1 VVDGVR
7 CTAVAFASLVGPL
20 RAEDEVLLNATAV
33 ELSLG
38 TGGAHLIISGPT
50 TQGATEFAGREAGHT
65 IKLRYTPL
73 QLRVCSAEEEVSP
86 HRAAV
91 AAFQGLAQAPVLA
104 AELLSQA
111 ATAAIAARV
120 TAPAARI
127 VLLHLDSAAL
137 PLSYSRLVER
147 LRGDGVLDATI
158 TVGQSFGG
166 DFEAVNVYS
175 GLAVARAAAGAD
187 LILVSQGPGNAG
199 TGTRLGFSGMAV
211 VEALHAA
218 TFLDGKPILAPRCSE
233 ADSRER
239 HRGLSHHTQTILEAL
254 HVQVTVPCPSSDLLP
269 EASGHRLVIEPLPV
283 DLTAFQAYRD
293 ILTTMGRSL
302 DEDGLFFRTAA
313 AAGAYAARQIGRRG
327 GTDFDDA

>member
-1 VVDGVR
+1 M
-7 CTAVAFASLVGPL
+7 AFASLVGPL
-20 RAEDEVLLNATAV
+20 RAGDEVLLNTTAV

-38 TGGAHLIISGPT
+38 TGGAHLIISGPRNPD
-50 TQGATEFAGREAGHT
+50 ATEFAGREAGHT

-73 QLRVCSAEEEVSP
+73 QLRVCAAEEEVSP

-91 AAFQGLAQAPVLA
+91 EAFQGLVHAPVLA

-111 ATAAIAARV
+111 AAAAIVARV

-147 LRGDGVLDATI
+147 LRADGVLDATI

-218 TFLDGKPILAPRCSE
+218 AFLDGTPILAPRFSE

-239 HRGLSHHTQTILEAL
+239 HRGLSHHTQTILQAL
-254 HVQVTVPCPSSDLLP
+254 HVSVTVPCPSADVLP
-269 EASGHRLVIEPLPV
+269 DTPRHRILIEPPPA
-283 DLTAFQAYRD
+283 DLAAFQDYRD
-293 ILTTMGRSL
+293 VLTTMGRSL
-302 DEDGLFFRTAA
+302 DEDGLFFRAAA
-313 AAGAYAARQIGRRG
+313 AAGAYAARQVGRRG
-327 GTDFDDA
+327 KTDRDDA